1 MPVTIVPIFAKSSSF
16 VVTAGPASR
25 SGTGST
31 NLVSNPGLVEA
42 LKIPL
47 LPSDNEPQKMISP
60 LLLRRGSLTDRN
72 VAPPGAGSFT
82 LTTLVTP
89 PLELKK
95 RMSELL
101 KRGLEEENHS
111 VSLAYDGTTALELAE
126 LYEFDAIVLDIM
138 LPGLDG
144 YEVARRLRRA
154 RNQTPI
160 LVLTARDAVPDVVK
174 GLDVGADDYLTKPF
188 AFEELLARLRSVA
201 RRGSSPRP
209 TSLQAADLTLDPAT
223 RQVMRGNREIHL
235 SPTEYRLLEFLMR
248 RRSRVVSRDAIV
260 QAVWGFSEEVE
271 ENTLDAF
278 IRLLRS
284 KVDRDFNQ
292 KLIHTVRG
300 VGYTIREGSKA

>member
-1 MPVTIVPIFAKSSSF
+1 
-16 VVTAGPASR
+16 
-25 SGTGST
+25 
-31 NLVSNPGLVEA
+31 
-42 LKIPL
+42 
-47 LPSDNEPQKMISP
+47 
-60 LLLRRGSLTDRN
+60 
-72 VAPPGAGSFT
+72 
-82 LTTLVTP
+82 
-89 PLELKK
+89 
-95 RMSELL
+95 
-101 KRGLEEENHS
+101 
-111 VSLAYDGTTALELAE
+111 
-126 LYEFDAIVLDIM
+126 M

-154 RNQTPI
+154 KDHTPI
-160 LVLTARDAVPDVVK
+160 LILTARDAVPDVVR

-209 TSLQAADLTLDPAT
+209 TCLRVADLTLDPAT
-223 RQVMRGNREIHL
+223 RRVVRANHEIRL

-248 RRSRVVSRDAIV
+248 RTGRVVSRNNIV
-260 QAVWGFSEEVE
+260 EAVWGFNQEVE

-300 VGYTIREGSKA
+300 IGYAIREGPKA